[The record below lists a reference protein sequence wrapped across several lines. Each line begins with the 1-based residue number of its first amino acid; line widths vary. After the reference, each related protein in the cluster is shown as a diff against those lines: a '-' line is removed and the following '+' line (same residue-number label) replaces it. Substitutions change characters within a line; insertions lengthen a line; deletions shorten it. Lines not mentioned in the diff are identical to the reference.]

1 MLGMN
6 MSLIIYYIKHKVCF
20 HSKISNF
27 MISFVFFAMETHTT
41 KINRTIDQYKDRIMK
56 YKKDRKRIVILSDE
70 DIADILKVQMN
81 TNNLFNSSKK

>member
-1 MLGMN
+1 
-6 MSLIIYYIKHKVCF
+6 
-20 HSKISNF
+20 
-27 MISFVFFAMETHTT
+27 METHTT
-41 KINRTIDQYKDRIMK
+41 KINRTIDQYKGRIMK

>member
-1 MLGMN
+1 
-6 MSLIIYYIKHKVCF
+6 
-20 HSKISNF
+20 
-27 MISFVFFAMETHTT
+27 MISFVFFAMETHTI